1 MRMHQLHIREELSFK
16 ENSRVVGARLHRLRL
31 KFRRSILSLLSRIN
45 FGSALSERRTTAC
58 LKFHNGHDHR
68 TPKMHGIIVYP
79 GPDTILGSPGLR
91 HKYATGLPSR
101 YHRYGAILRLEEN
114 HLPL

>member
-1 MRMHQLHIREELSFK
+1 MDDVRLPIQNFTIGMI
-16 ENSRVVGARLHRLRL
+16 VG
-31 KFRRSILSLLSRIN
+31 RRKYMGLLY
-45 FGSALSERRTTAC
+45 L
-58 LKFHNGHDHR
+58 
-68 TPKMHGIIVYP
+68 